1 MLCYVILYSI
11 ILYSII
17 LYHIIL
23 YFILSYYIILCYVVL
38 YYIKIYFNIILYI
51 HTYIYIYDIYI
62 YSMVKNLKEGVWQT
76 LTLDKWAIE
85 TSDTSPRK
93 ECSKITWTLN
103 WPPLITGAISSKIW
117 LVQGLVSAFPQ
128 AMRWL
133 NFTDPTVDF
142 FHLFNRNI
150 CWCVQPTHP
159 F

>member
-1 MLCYVILYSI
+1 
-11 ILYSII
+11 
-17 LYHIIL
+17 
-23 YFILSYYIILCYVVL
+23 
-38 YYIKIYFNIILYI
+38 
-51 HTYIYIYDIYI
+51 
-62 YSMVKNLKEGVWQT
+62 MVKNLKEGVWQT

-133 NFTDPTVDF
+133 KFTDPTVDF

-159 F
+159 SILVMKHRQKHLPIAQFVWWISVGNFRMRSKGSRFTLGVRGWGCVRSTLRNRS

>member
-1 MLCYVILYSI
+1 MLYYILLYYI
-11 ILYSII
+11 ISYYI
-17 LYHIIL
+17 LFYHIIL
-23 YFILSYYIILCYVVL
+23 YYGMLYYIILKFILIL
-38 YYIKIYFNIILYI
+38 YYIYTHIFIYM
-51 HTYIYIYDIYI
+51 IYI

-76 LTLDKWAIE
+76 LTLDKWAKE

-103 WPPLITGAISSKIW
+103 WPPLITEAISSKIW